1 MLFVMLGLGAQPPE
15 LQSFEVA
22 SVRLR
27 TGPVNAST
35 DITISGRGI
44 RITGRTLRG
53 LLAYAYDLGNDQ
65 LSVSE
70 KDPAAGDNV
79 YEIVAK
85 AEGDVAR
92 TEAEFREMM
101 RALLADR
108 FKLKAHFEPRERP
121 VYRLVVDKGGLKLK
135 EVESD
140 DPQSHHGVNGRN
152 QTLQLKGHLDVF
164 TEALQSFVDRPIVN
178 ATGLTK
184 TYDIRF
190 EATPMFTMNRN
201 QEFADLDAFTALRQQ
216 LGLRL
221 ESAKEMMQVLVVD
234 HVEKPSEN

>member
-1 MLFVMLGLGAQPPE
+1 MQCF
-15 LQSFEVA
+15 
-22 SVRLR
+22 LR
-27 TGPVNAST
+27 PWYSAPRFPSYK
-35 DITISGRGI
+35 ISKSR
-44 RITGRTLRG
+44 RLRG
-53 LLAYAYDLGNDQ
+53 LLAYAYDLRNDQ
-65 LSVSE
+65 LSASE
-70 KDPAAGDNV
+70 NDPAAGDNV

-85 AEGDVAR
+85 AEGDGAR

-108 FKLKAHFEPRERP
+108 FKLNAHFAPRERS

-152 QTLQLKGHLDVF
+152 HTLQLKGHLDAF
-164 TEALQSFVDRPIVN
+164 TEALQNFVVRPIVN

-201 QEFADLDAFTALRQQ
+201 QEFCGSGCIHGSAATARIAAGTCERDDA
-216 LGLRL
+216 
-221 ESAKEMMQVLVVD
+221 SAGRRSRRKAYRKLTPTRCACYDVANDIV
-234 HVEKPSEN
+234 